1 MFLKN
6 DYSLRKIEHTDRIN
20 LLSWRNHAHVREV
33 MYTDHEITAE
43 EHDAWFHR
51 ALNDPHACHLIFDR
65 AGIPQAFT
73 SFTSIDQKHGTCN
86 WGYYLISPH
95 PVRGAGSVM
104 AWFSLD
110 WCFRVLS
117 MKKLLCESFAF
128 NHKALSLYR
137 KFGFTQDPLFRKRV
151 KKNGLHQDVIGFSL
165 LSDEWNRLMESL
177 AMKLFVRGSLI
188 D

>member
-1 MFLKN
+1 MFVKN
-6 DYSLRKIEHTDRIN
+6 DYSLRKIEFPDRMN
-20 LLSWRNHAHVREV
+20 LLSWRNQAHVREV
-33 MYTDHEITAE
+33 MYTDHEITSK
-43 EHDAWFHR
+43 EHDAWFSS

-86 WGYYLISPH
+86 WGYYLISPYH
-95 PVRGAGSVM
+95 VRGTGSVM

-117 MKKLLCESFAF
+117 MKQLLCESFAF

-151 KKNGLHQDVIGFSL
+151 KKNGLHQDVIGLSL
-165 LSDEWNRLMESL
+165 LSDEWNRLMEGL
-177 AMKLFVRGSLI
+177 AMKLFGSGSLV